1 MDNHASNFFGI
12 PLFNSKNFSA
22 VGVDNMMKK
31 ISVIFAVFI
40 LLFSPFATFPVSAD
54 IDPDED
60 NDSDGYDA
68 NRDGIISPDEQ
79 YTNLEEYFNN
89 TNPNDSDTDDGGA
102 WDGWEV
108 YYGFNP
114 KSASDEADDDDGD
127 SLVNSIEFYWD
138 SDPFSDDTDQ
148 DGMPDGWE
156 DTYSD
161 RIVDGIGCGLDPTD
175 GSDKFGD
182 PDGDGSDN
190 LREYQE
196 ETNPCDPDSDDDGD
210 PDGEDPPP
218 VDPDD
223 DDDDSSNPD
232 TGATDGNVTIYEIF
246 DPVLGSLKRWTSLD
260 GLLYDDQA
268 SNPTDMYTMYNYDSD
283 KYEIFPTNYEGYT
296 NIFEGWIWMG
306 ITISTSEYTK
316 IPSVSPDADIIDYDP
331 NATGVNIKFF
341 KDGADNYYVQGN
353 EDTVIDLK
361 YRMGTNGSYFN
372 RPISEDLTLD
382 DIPEEVIRPIN
393 GANQVKENVK
403 EFLQYRH
410 DNGTI
415 ANEPLYW
422 LWPENGTPETNLALI
437 INNLTWYFSAFIE
450 GDGDVPDTEEP
461 WDAYQTICIN
471 GIGACRHR
479 SFGFF
484 VTALALG
491 APTRYI
497 SNEAHAF
504 VEVYVPEDNE
514 TVSASYWKRINL
526 GGTGSSTTLDRPD
539 DEDEDGDTFDFDE
552 MDPDDIDNMTG
563 VEVTIVIDN
572 YSPEEVE
579 KGETLRITGYAED
592 ENGTRLSNFP
602 IGFGMWDSEHIN
614 PAFEIGSTVT
624 DSSGAFDYNSTDFL
638 AALTGLN
645 EIYAAS
651 YKEGFIGIDGPE
663 IIEVSSDTFLTV
675 SAPSSVGKGQNLII
689 SGTLLDLGGI
699 AASNQEIEF
708 EVWEPTWQGNKPGSL
723 DCDPREDRWWE
734 RYRCDLGTTTTDS
747 FGNFVFNWTVPEDGQ
762 PVSDDNYRLESHFD
776 GSTYLNENTV
786 TTNLVIMD
794 ETVNLTANLSVDRQY
809 VSNNF
814 YVNGSV
820 LDKAVN
826 NGNVLVELSGSE
838 LSSFDL
844 VEANWSTEVSVPAD
858 LAAGNYTVIV
868 TFTSTSETLPDEKVE
883 LPFAILGTSTVTL
896 DSNSLKITR
905 GETITLEG
913 RLSDHLGEPISEEE
927 IEIFWDGE
935 LLGAAITEPDG
946 DFSYD
951 YDVMLDSLLGN
962 LTWAANFG
970 GNYFHDGSADSQ
982 ITEIYQQ
989 TIINFQ
995 LDSNHFYA
1003 GDKFIISGNLSM
1015 DNGTLFTGNL
1025 VFYFDDVFVES
1036 FITNGSFNF
1045 EYVPESSYLD
1055 VGSHTL
1061 KISYSELG
1069 YNLGVNS
1076 QKDVFFHKQVVL
1088 ELNEIEVLRNQE
1100 VELTGFARDE
1110 NSLAISGI
1118 DLSFVWGDNELD
1130 GSSTT
1135 GFGGSY
1141 LKDYLVPN
1149 AQLLGKVTVQVI
1161 FDNTSQ
1167 PYYDNASKT
1176 VEFTVVSETSIFIP
1190 DTELVRGSTVWFNGT
1205 ILDDRGQPVE
1215 DIEVNIFWNGDYLR
1229 YVTGDINGSFS
1240 FVCDDEWSCSDLD
1253 HPVGIIPVE
1262 LDFGGFGYY
1271 LPSNYVANYTI
1282 WGSTSIEI
1290 IGFTDSVISGNNVS
1304 FNGTIKNDLDVP
1316 LDREIRILWDGITRT
1331 TVESVNGAFEGSFK
1345 LPYDTT
1351 VGNHSLTAKVED
1363 QNYLRES
1370 SDEVEIFVQR
1380 ETEIVIQWLGGY
1392 RNQSTIVSGYL
1403 RDVAGVGLSDLN
1415 LEVYFD
1421 GNYIGNTTTQDLGL
1435 YSFDFLVPAETSL
1448 GSHNIEVTFKGSYF
1462 YILSENIAHSEI
1474 LSNTIFE
1481 FSEIEVFRNQEFFLS
1496 SYLLDDLG
1504 KPMVD
1509 EHVNVTFNGKKYH
1522 LIADVNGLVEQNI
1535 TLSPNKKLGNY
1546 VAKWDYLGSGYYLPT
1561 SSEQAV
1567 IILASTNIELFSDS
1581 EVIVGESF
1589 TFNGTLRDDMGNPLS
1604 ATLSFSFGGKVI
1616 ETIESDSSGYFDK
1629 TYLVPDESIAG
1640 PNTIMVTYIPDE
1652 FYLSSTSSWV
1662 LKVSHNIRIDLSD
1675 YTSMTNSTE
1684 VISGFVFDKANR
1696 PVSSLE
1702 VRLTLDSGFP
1712 QIAKTNV
1719 DGKFQIDLE
1728 IPFGTS
1734 LGYHNLTVESLGNNY
1749 YIGNST
1755 TSKLF
1760 VQGQTFLTL
1769 DIPASLEYK
1778 QDFTGTITLQ
1788 MYDGSFVSGAPLLI
1802 SFEPLGM
1809 TTMVVTDFNGTA
1821 TFSSYYSG
1829 NTTVPMNILV
1839 NYTGNEEYVASS
1851 IESTIIYRAPSQQS
1865 NYAIW
1870 AIIGA
1875 TVVAS
1880 SGVLLGWKWYRER
1893 HLREIQ
1899 RILESTALALEAN
1912 MDYRDSIVFS
1922 YKEMCKV
1929 LQGHGYLRKHFETVR
1944 EFQEAL
1950 RTALSLD
1957 QDSVARLT
1965 ILYEEADYT
1974 KKELDDDQ
1982 RINAVSAL
1990 RTVVESLD
1998 LNDSMLEK

>member
-1 MDNHASNFFGI
+1 MDNHDNSKSFFGI
-12 PLFNSKNFSA
+12 PLFNNGSVLR
-22 VGVDNMMKK
+22 VGVDKMMKK
-31 ISVIFAVFI
+31 FLVVFAVFI
-40 LLFSPFATFPVSAD
+40 LLFSPFATFPVSAN

-68 NRDGIISPDEQ
+68 NRDGIISDEEK
-79 YTNLEEYFNN
+79 YTNLEEYLNN

-114 KSASDEADDDDGD
+114 KSAADESNDNDGD
-127 SLVNSIEFYWD
+127 SLTNAIEFYWD
-138 SDPFSDDTDQ
+138 SDPFSADTDQ

-161 RIVDGIGCGLDPTD
+161 RLEDGIGCGLDPTD

-182 PDGDGSDN
+182 PDADGSDN

-196 ETNPCDPDSDDDGD
+196 NTNPCDSDSDDDGE

-218 VDPDD
+218 VDPGDD
-223 DDDDSSNPD
+223 DEGGNPD

-246 DPVLGSLKRWTSLD
+246 DPVLGSLKRWTSFD
-260 GLLYDDQA
+260 ALLYDDQA
-268 SNPTDMYTMYNYDSD
+268 SNPTDMYTMYNFNSD
-283 KYEIFPTNYEGYT
+283 KYEIFPTGYEGYS

-316 IPSVSPDADIIDYDP
+316 IPSVSPDAEIIDYDP
-331 NATGVNIKFF
+331 NSTDVSISFY
-341 KDGADNYYVQGN
+341 KDGADNYYVKGSEN
-353 EDTVIDLK
+353 VVIDLK

-372 RPISEDLTLD
+372 RPISEDLTIN
-382 DIPEEVIRPIN
+382 DIPDEAIRQIN
-393 GANQVKENVK
+393 GANQVKENVR

-422 LWPENGTPETNLALI
+422 LWPDNGTPETNLALI
-437 INNLTWYFSAFIE
+437 IDNLTWYFSSFIE

-491 APTRYI
+491 APTRYV

-514 TVSASYWKRINL
+514 TFSASHWKRINL

-539 DEDEDGDTFDFDE
+539 DEEEEGDTFNFDE

-563 VEVTIVIDN
+563 IEVTIVIET

-579 KGETLRITGYAED
+579 KGETIRITGYAED
-592 ENGTRLSNFP
+592 ENGTKLLNFP
-602 IGFGMWDSEHIN
+602 IGFGMWDKDHIN

-624 DSSGAFDYNSTDFL
+624 DNSGNFDYNSTDFL
-638 AALTGLN
+638 AALPGIN

-651 YKEGFIGIDGPE
+651 YKQGFLGVDGPKE
-663 IIEVSSDTFLTV
+663 VEVSSDTVLTV
-675 SAPSSVGKGQNLII
+675 SAPSSVGKGQNLIV
-689 SGTLLDLGGI
+689 SGTLLDIGNVP
-699 AASNQEIEF
+699 ASNEEIEF
-708 EVWEPTWQGNKPGSL
+708 EIWEPGWGGGKPNNIRCNPSGWQP
-723 DCDPREDRWWE
+723 
-734 RYRCDLGTTTTDS
+734 YRCDIGTTTTDS

-762 PVSDDNYRLESHFD
+762 PTSDDDYRLESHFD
-776 GSTYLNENTV
+776 GSTYLNDNTV

-794 ETVNLTANLSVDRQY
+794 ETVGLEANLSVEKEY
-809 VSNNF
+809 IENNL

-820 LDKAVN
+820 LEKAVD
-826 NGNVLVELSGSE
+826 NGNIMIELSGSQ
-838 LSSFDL
+838 LDSFD
-844 VEANWSTEVSVPAD
+844 VEESSWSSEISVPNS
-858 LAAGNYTVIV
+858 LAAGNYTIIV
-868 TFTSTSETLPDEKVE
+868 TFVSTSETLPDEKVE
-883 LPFAILGTSTVTL
+883 LSFTILGTSSITL
-896 DSNSLKITR
+896 DSDSLKITR
-905 GETITLEG
+905 GETMTLEG
-913 RLSDHLGEPISEEE
+913 ELNDHLGEPISDEE
-927 IEIFWDGE
+927 IQLTWNGEI
-935 LLGAAITEPDG
+935 LGTVTTESDG
-946 DFSYD
+946 DFSYEYPVAID
-951 YDVMLDSLLGN
+951 TPLGN
-962 LTWAANFG
+962 VTWLADFS
-970 GNYFHDGSADSQ
+970 GNYLHDESTASQ
-982 ITEIYQQ
+982 LAEVYQQ
-989 TIINFQ
+989 SVITFQ
-995 LDSNHFYA
+995 IDKNHFYA
-1003 GDKFIISGNLSM
+1003 GDNFSISGNLSM
-1015 DNGTLFTGNL
+1015 DNGTLFTGSL

-1036 FITNGSFNF
+1036 FVTDGNFNF
-1045 EYVPESSYLD
+1045 QYTPESSYLD
-1055 VGSHTL
+1055 VGSHIL
-1061 KISYSELG
+1061 KISFSEVD
-1069 YNLGVNS
+1069 YNLGATS
-1076 QKDVFFHKQVVL
+1076 QEEVFFHKKVIL
-1088 ELNEIEVLRNQE
+1088 EINEEEVLRDQE
-1100 VELTGFARDE
+1100 IEITGFARDE
-1110 NSLAISGI
+1110 NSLAISGLDI
-1118 DLSFVWGDNELD
+1118 SFVWGDNEID
-1130 GSSTT
+1130 GISTT
-1135 GFGGSY
+1135 DFGGSY
-1141 LKDYLVPN
+1141 SKIYLVPN
-1149 AQLLGKVTVQVI
+1149 AQLLGKVIVQVS
-1161 FDNTSQ
+1161 FDNTTQ

-1229 YVTGDINGSFS
+1229 YVTGDVNGSFS
-1240 FVCDDEWSCSDLD
+1240 FICDDEWSCSDLD
-1253 HPVGIIPVE
+1253 HPVGVIPVE

-1271 LPSNYVANYTI
+1271 LSSNYVANYTI

-1290 IGFTDSVISGNNVS
+1290 IDFNNSVIAGNNVS
-1304 FNGTIKNDLDVP
+1304 FNGFVENDLGVP
-1316 LDREIRILWDGITRT
+1316 LDREIKILWNGITRT
-1331 TVESVNGAFEGSFK
+1331 TVESVNGEFDGSFK
-1345 LPYDTT
+1345 LPYDTM
-1351 VGNHSLTAKVED
+1351 VGNHSLMAKVED

-1370 SDEVEIFVQR
+1370 SDSVEVFVQR

-1392 RNQSTIVSGYL
+1392 RNQSSTISGYL
-1403 RDVAGVGLSDLN
+1403 RDAAGVGLPDLE
-1415 LEVYFD
+1415 LDFYFD
-1421 GNYIGNTTTQDLGL
+1421 GNYVGNTTTQDLGL
-1435 YSFDFLVPAETSL
+1435 YSFDFLVPRETSL
-1448 GSHNIEVTFKGSYF
+1448 GSHNIEVIFKGSYF
-1462 YILSENIAHSEI
+1462 YILSNNNEDAEI
-1474 LSNTIFE
+1474 LSTTIFE
-1481 FSEIEVFRNQEFFLS
+1481 FSDIEVFRNQEFFLS
-1496 SYLLDDLG
+1496 SYLLDDLAN
-1504 KPMVD
+1504 PMVN
-1509 EHVNVTFNGKKYH
+1509 EHVNVTFNGKRYH
-1522 LIADVNGLVEQNI
+1522 LVTNAEGLVEQNI
-1535 TLSPNKKLGNY
+1535 TLAPIQRLGNY
-1546 VAKWDYLGSGYYLPT
+1546 VAKWEYLGIEYYLPN
-1561 SSEQAV
+1561 SAEQEV
-1567 IILASTNIELFSDS
+1567 RVLASTNIQIFSDS

-1589 TFNGTLRDDMGNPLS
+1589 TFNGTLRDDMGNPLK
-1604 ATLSFSFGGKVI
+1604 AVLSFSFDGNIV
-1616 ETIESDSSGYFDK
+1616 ETIESDSNGYFEN
-1629 TYLVPDESIAG
+1629 TYLVPNESIAG
-1640 PNTIMVTYIPDE
+1640 ENTIMVTYIPDE
-1652 FYLSSTSSWV
+1652 FYLSSTASWV
-1662 LKVSHNIRIDLSD
+1662 LKVSHNIRIEMSD
-1675 YTSMTNSTE
+1675 YSSMTNSTE

-1696 PVSSLE
+1696 PVSNLE
-1702 VRLTLDSGFP
+1702 VRLSLDSGFP
-1712 QIAKTNV
+1712 LIAKTNTE
-1719 DGKFQIDLE
+1719 GKFSISLE

-1778 QDFTGTITLQ
+1778 QEFTGTITLQ
-1788 MYDGSFVSGAPLLI
+1788 MYDGTVVNGAPLLI
-1802 SFEPLGM
+1802 SLEPLGM
-1809 TTMVVTDFNGTA
+1809 TTMVVTDLNGTA
-1821 TFSSYYSG
+1821 TFTSYFSG
-1829 NTTVPMNILV
+1829 NSTVPMQVLV
-1839 NYTGNEEYVASS
+1839 NYTGNEEYVASN
-1851 IESTIIYRAPSQQS
+1851 IESTIIYRAPTQES
-1865 NYAIW
+1865 NYAMW

-1875 TVVAS
+1875 TIVAS
-1880 SGVLLGWKWYRER
+1880 SGVLLGWKWYRDR

-1974 KKELDDDQ
+1974 KKELDDDH

-1990 RTVVESLD
+1990 RTVIESLD
-1998 LNDSMLEK
+1998 LNNSKSEE

>member
-1 MDNHASNFFGI
+1 MDSSYSHKVFFGI
-12 PLFNSKNFSA
+12 PLFNNRTLIRA
-22 VGVDNMMKK
+22 GVESMMKK
-31 ISVIFAVFI
+31 IAVVFAVFI
-40 LLFSPFATFPVSAD
+40 LLFSPFASFPVSAD

-68 NRDGIISPDEQ
+68 NRDGIISSDEE
-79 YTNLEEYFNN
+79 YTNLEEYYNN
-89 TNPNDSDTDDGGA
+89 TNPNDPDTDDGGA
-102 WDGWEV
+102 WDGWEI

-114 KSASDEADDDDGD
+114 KSSSDESDDNDGD
-127 SLVNSIEFYWD
+127 SLVNSVEFYWD

-161 RIVDGIGCGLDPTD
+161 RIEDGIGCGLDPTN
-175 GSDKFGD
+175 GNDKFGD
-182 PDGDGSDN
+182 PDNDGSDN

-196 ETNPCDPDSDDDGD
+196 ETNPCDSDSDDDGE

-218 VDPDD
+218 VDPGDD
-223 DDDDSSNPD
+223 DESNPD

-246 DPVLGSLKRWTSLD
+246 DPVLGTVKRWTSLD

-283 KYEIFPTNYEGYT
+283 KYEIFPTSYEGYS

-306 ITISTSEYTK
+306 ITISTSEYTR
-316 IPSVSPDADIIDYDP
+316 IPSVSPDAEIIDYDP
-331 NATGVNIKFF
+331 NATGVSIRFF

-353 EDTVIDLK
+353 ENIVIDLK

-372 RPISEDLTLD
+372 RPISEDLTID
-382 DIPEEVIRPIN
+382 DIPEEIIRPIN
-393 GANQVKENVK
+393 GANQVEENVR

-422 LWPENGTPETNLALI
+422 LWPDNGTPETNLALI

-491 APTRYI
+491 APTRYV

-514 TVSASYWKRINL
+514 TVSSSHWKRINL

-539 DEDEDGDTFDFDE
+539 EEDEDGDTFDFDD

-563 VEVTIVIDN
+563 VEVTIVIES

-579 KGETLRITGYAED
+579 KGEIIRITGYAED
-592 ENGTRLSNFP
+592 ENGTKLVDFP
-602 IGFGMWDSEHIN
+602 IGFGMWDKDHVN

-624 DSSGAFDYNSTDFL
+624 SDLGTFDYNSTDFL
-638 AALTGLN
+638 AALPGIN

-651 YKEGFIGIDGPE
+651 YKQGFLGVDGPKEVE
-663 IIEVSSDTFLTV
+663 ISSDTVLTI
-675 SAPSSVGKGQNLII
+675 SGPSSVGKGQDLIV
-689 SGTLLDLGGI
+689 SGTLLDLGGV
-699 AASNQEIEF
+699 AAANEEIEF
-708 EVWEPTWQGNKPGSL
+708 EIWEPNWQGNKPNVN
-723 DCDPREDRWWE
+723 CNPTQWWQP
-734 RYRCDLGTTTTDS
+734 YRCDIGTVTTDS

-762 PVSDDNYRLESHFD
+762 PTSDDSYRLESHFD
-776 GSTYLNENTV
+776 GSTYLNEETV
-786 TTNLVIMD
+786 TNGLVIMD
-794 ETVNLTANLSVDRQY
+794 ETVDLKANLSVNSEY
-809 VSNNF
+809 IGNNL

-820 LDKAVN
+820 LDKAVD
-826 NGNVLVELSGSE
+826 NGNILIDLSGSE
-838 LSSFDL
+838 LSSFD
-844 VEANWSTEVSVPAD
+844 VEESNWSTEVTVPAS
-858 LAAGNYTVIV
+858 LAAGNYTIIV
-868 TFTSTSETLPDEKVE
+868 TFISTSETLPDEKVE
-883 LPFAILGTSTVTL
+883 LPFTVLGTSTITL
-896 DSNSLKITR
+896 DTDSLKITR
-905 GETITLEG
+905 GEIVTLEG
-913 RLSDHLGEPISEEE
+913 ELNNHLGEPISDEE
-927 IEIFWDGE
+927 IQVTWNGE
-935 LLGAAITEPDG
+935 NLGTVITESDG

-951 YDVMLDSLLGN
+951 YLVTMDTPLGN
-962 LTWAANFG
+962 VSWSADFI
-970 GNYFHDGSADSQ
+970 GNYFHDESTASQ
-982 ITEIYQQ
+982 LTEIYQQ
-989 TIINFQ
+989 TVISFQ
-995 LDSNHFYA
+995 LDETHFYA
-1003 GDKFIISGNLSM
+1003 GDRFLVSGNLSM
-1015 DNGTLFTGNL
+1015 DNGTLFSGNL

-1036 FITNGSFNF
+1036 FATNGSFNF
-1045 EYVPESSYLD
+1045 EYLPESSYLE

-1061 KISYSELG
+1061 KISFSELD
-1069 YNLGVNS
+1069 YNLPANS
-1076 QKDVFFHKQVVL
+1076 QKQVFFHKKVIL
-1088 ELNEIEVLRNQE
+1088 EINEEEVLRDQE
-1100 VELTGFARDE
+1100 IDITGFARDE

-1118 DLSFVWGDNELD
+1118 DISFNWGGNEVD
-1130 GSSTT
+1130 GLSTT

-1141 LKDYLVPN
+1141 SKTYLVPN
-1149 AQLLGKVTVQVI
+1149 AQLLGKVLVEVS
-1161 FDNTSQ
+1161 FDNSTQ

-1190 DTELVRGSTVWFNGT
+1190 DTELIRGSTIWFNGT
-1205 ILDDRGQPVE
+1205 ILDDRGQSVE
-1215 DIEVNIFWNGDYLR
+1215 DIEVNVFWDGDYLR
-1229 YVTGDINGSFS
+1229 YVTGDLNGTFS
-1240 FVCDDEWSCSDLD
+1240 FVCEEEWDCSDLD
-1253 HPVGIIPVE
+1253 YPVGIVPVE

-1282 WGSTSIEI
+1282 WGSTSIEVI
-1290 IGFTDSVISGNNVS
+1290 DFSDSVIAGNNVS
-1304 FNGTIKNDLDVP
+1304 FSGYIENDLDVP
-1316 LDREIRILWDGITRT
+1316 LDREIKILWNGITRT
-1331 TVESVNGAFEGSFK
+1331 TVQSVNGEFEGSFK
-1345 LPYDTT
+1345 LPYDTM
-1351 VGNHSLTAKVED
+1351 VGNHSLIAKVED

-1370 SDEVEIFVQR
+1370 SDEVEVFVQR

-1392 RNQSTIVSGYL
+1392 RNQSSTVSGYL
-1403 RDVAGVGLSDLN
+1403 RDAAGIGLSDLN
-1415 LEVYFD
+1415 LEFYFD
-1421 GNYIGNTTTQDLGL
+1421 GDYVGNVTTQDLGL
-1435 YSFDFLVPAETSL
+1435 YNFEFLVPVDTLL
-1448 GSHNIEVTFKGSYF
+1448 GTHNIEVVFVGSYF
-1462 YILSENIAHSEI
+1462 YVESHSNSDSEI
-1474 LSNTIFE
+1474 LSSTVFE
-1481 FSEIEVFRNQEFFLS
+1481 FNELEVFRNQEFFLT
-1496 SYLLDDLG
+1496 SYLFDDLNN
-1504 KPMVD
+1504 PMLNQ
-1509 EHVNVTFNGKKYH
+1509 HVNLTFDGKRYH
-1522 LIADVNGLVEQNI
+1522 LVTNGEGLVEQNI
-1535 TLSPNKKLGNY
+1535 TLSPSHKLGNY
-1546 VAKWDYLGSGYYLPT
+1546 VATWDYSGLEYYLPT
-1561 SSEQAV
+1561 FSDQEITV
-1567 IILASTNIELFSDS
+1567 LASTNIQLQSDT
-1581 EVIVGESF
+1581 EVIVGETF
-1589 TFNGTLRDDMGNPLS
+1589 AFNGTLKDDMGNPLN
-1604 ATLSFSFGGKVI
+1604 AILSFSFDGNII
-1616 ETIESDSSGYFDK
+1616 ETIESDSNGYFEN
-1629 TYLVPDESIAG
+1629 TYLVPDESVAG

-1662 LKVSHNIRIDLSD
+1662 LQVSHNIRIEMSD
-1675 YTSMTNSTE
+1675 YTSMTNTTE
-1684 VISGFVFDKANR
+1684 TISGFVYDKANR
-1696 PVSSLE
+1696 PVTNLE

-1712 QIAKTNV
+1712 LIGKTDAQGEFNL
-1719 DGKFQIDLE
+1719 DLE

-1734 LGYHNLTVESLGNNY
+1734 LGYHNLTAESLGNNY

-1755 TSKLF
+1755 NSKLF

-1769 DIPASLEYK
+1769 DVPASLEY
-1778 QDFTGTITLQ
+1778 QQEFTGTITLQ
-1788 MYDGSFVSGAPLLI
+1788 MYDGSFVPGAPLLI
-1802 SFEPLGM
+1802 SFQPLGM

-1821 TFSSYYSG
+1821 TFTSYYSG
-1829 NTTVPMNILV
+1829 NTTIPMDIIV
-1839 NYTGNEEYVASS
+1839 NYTGDEEYVASS

-1875 TVVAS
+1875 TVIAS

-1974 KKELDDDQ
+1974 KKELDDDH

-1990 RTVVESLD
+1990 RTVIESLD
-1998 LNDSMLEK
+1998 LNDSTLEN

>member
-1 MDNHASNFFGI
+1 MDKYHISKSFFGI
-12 PLFNSKNFSA
+12 PLFNNRTVLR
-22 VGVDNMMKK
+22 VGVDKMMRKFL
-31 ISVIFAVFI
+31 VIFAVFI

-68 NRDGIISPDEQ
+68 NRDGIISDDEK
-79 YTNLEEYFNN
+79 YTNLEEYLNN
-89 TNPNDSDTDDGGA
+89 TNPNDPDTDDGGA

-114 KSASDEADDDDGD
+114 KSAADEANDNDGD
-127 SLVNSIEFYWD
+127 SLTNSIEFYWD
-138 SDPFSDDTDQ
+138 SDPFSADTDQ

-161 RIVDGIGCGLDPTD
+161 RLEDGIGCGLDPTD

-182 PDGDGSDN
+182 PDSDGSDN

-196 ETNPCDPDSDDDGD
+196 NTNPCDSDSDDDGD

-218 VDPDD
+218 VDPGDD
-223 DDDDSSNPD
+223 DEGNPD

-246 DPVLGSLKRWTSLD
+246 DPVLGSLKRWTSFD

-283 KYEIFPTNYEGYT
+283 KYEIFPTGYEDYS

-306 ITISTSEYTK
+306 ITISTTQYTK
-316 IPSVSPDADIIDYDP
+316 IPSVSPDAEIIDYDP
-331 NATGVNIKFF
+331 NSTGVTLRFF

-353 EDTVIDLK
+353 EDVVIDLK

-372 RPISEDLTLD
+372 RPISEDLTID
-382 DIPEEVIRPIN
+382 DIPAEAIRPIN
-393 GANQVKENVK
+393 GANQVKENVR

-422 LWPENGTPETNLALI
+422 LWPDNGTPETNLALI
-437 INNLTWYFSAFIE
+437 IDNLTWYFSSFIE

-491 APTRYI
+491 APTRYV

-514 TVSASYWKRINL
+514 TFSASHWKRINL

-539 DEDEDGDTFDFDE
+539 DEEEDGDTFDFDE

-563 VEVTIVIDN
+563 IEVTIVIES
-572 YSPEEVE
+572 YSPDEVE
-579 KGETLRITGYAED
+579 KGEIIRITGYAED
-592 ENGTRLSNFP
+592 ENGTKLLNFP
-602 IGFGMWDSEHIN
+602 IGFGMWDKDHIN

-624 DSSGAFDYNSTDFL
+624 DNSGNFDYNSTDFL
-638 AALTGLN
+638 AALPGIN

-651 YKEGFIGIDGPE
+651 YKQGFLGLDGPKEVE
-663 IIEVSSDTFLTV
+663 ISSDTALTV
-675 SAPSSVGKGQNLII
+675 SAPSSVGKGKELIV
-689 SGTLLDLGGI
+689 SGTLLDIGGI
-699 AASNQEIEF
+699 AAANEEIEF
-708 EVWEPTWQGNKPGSL
+708 EIWEPGWGGGKPGVRCNPNPSWL
-723 DCDPREDRWWE
+723 P
-734 RYRCDLGTTTTDS
+734 YRCDIGTTTTDS

-762 PVSDDNYRLESHFD
+762 PTSDDDYRLESHFD
-776 GSTYLNENTV
+776 GSTYLNDNTV
-786 TTNLVIMD
+786 TTNLIIMD
-794 ETVNLTANLSVDRQY
+794 ETVGLEANLSVEKEY
-809 VSNNF
+809 ITNNL

-820 LDKAVN
+820 LEKAVD
-826 NGNVLVELSGSE
+826 NGNILIELSGSE
-838 LSSFDL
+838 LDSFD
-844 VEANWSTEVSVPAD
+844 VGESNWSSEVSVPAS
-858 LAAGNYTVIV
+858 LAAGNYTIIV
-868 TFTSTSETLPDEKVE
+868 TFISTSETLPDEKVE
-883 LPFAILGTSTVTL
+883 LPFTVLGTSTITL
-896 DSNSLKITR
+896 DTDSLKITR

-913 RLSDHLGEPISEEE
+913 ELNDHLGDPIPDQE
-927 IEIFWDGE
+927 IQVIWNGE
-935 LLGAAITEPDG
+935 TLGTVITESDG

-951 YDVMLDSLLGN
+951 YPVTIDTPLGN
-962 LTWAANFG
+962 VSWSADFG
-970 GNYFHDGSADSQ
+970 GNYFHDESTASQ
-982 ITEIYQQ
+982 LTEIYQQ
-989 TIINFQ
+989 TVINFQ
-995 LDSNHFYA
+995 LDKTHFYA
-1003 GDKFIISGNLSM
+1003 GDNFTISGNLSM
-1015 DNGTLFTGNL
+1015 DNGTLFSGSL

-1036 FITNGSFNF
+1036 FVTDGTFNF
-1045 EYVPESSYLD
+1045 QYNPESSYLN
-1055 VGSHTL
+1055 VGSHIL
-1061 KISYSELG
+1061 KIGFSEIG
-1069 YNLGVNS
+1069 YNLETTS
-1076 QKDVFFHKQVVL
+1076 QKEVFFHKKVII
-1088 ELNEIEVLRNQE
+1088 EINEEEVLRNQE
-1100 VELTGFARDE
+1100 IEITGFARDE

-1118 DLSFVWGDNELD
+1118 DLSFIWGDNEID
-1130 GSSTT
+1130 GISTT
-1135 GFGGSY
+1135 EFGGSY
-1141 LKDYLVPN
+1141 SKTYLVPN
-1149 AQLLGKVTVQVI
+1149 AQLLGKVTVQVN
-1161 FDNTSQ
+1161 FDNTTQ

-1176 VEFTVVSETSIFIP
+1176 IEFTVVSETSIFIP

-1229 YVTGDINGSFS
+1229 YVTGDSNGTFS
-1240 FVCDDEWSCSDLD
+1240 FVCDEEWSCSDSD
-1253 HPVGIIPVE
+1253 HPVGVIPVE

-1271 LPSNYVANYTI
+1271 LPSNYIANYTI

-1290 IGFTDSVISGNNVS
+1290 INFTNSVIAGNNVS
-1304 FNGTIKNDLDVP
+1304 FTGFVENDLNIP
-1316 LDREIRILWDGITRT
+1316 LDREIKILWNGITRT
-1331 TVESVNGAFEGSFK
+1331 TVQSVNGDFEGSFK
-1345 LPYDTT
+1345 LPYDTM

-1392 RNQSTIVSGYL
+1392 RNQSSTVSGYL
-1403 RDVAGVGLSDLN
+1403 RDVAGVGLSDLE
-1415 LEVYFD
+1415 LEFYFD
-1421 GNYIGNTTTQDLGL
+1421 GDYVGNITTQDLGL
-1435 YSFDFLVPAETSL
+1435 YSFDFLVPSATSL
-1448 GSHNIEVTFKGSYF
+1448 GTHNIEVLFQGSYY
-1462 YILSENIAHSEI
+1462 YITSDNNVNSEI
-1474 LSNTIFE
+1474 LSTTSFE

-1496 SYLLDDLG
+1496 SYLFDDLSN
-1504 KPMVD
+1504 PMVN

-1522 LIADVNGLVEQNI
+1522 LITDSEGFVEQNI
-1535 TLSPNKKLGNY
+1535 TLLPTQKLGNY
-1546 VAKWDYLGSGYYLPT
+1546 IAKWEYLGFNYYLP
-1561 SSEQAV
+1561 SSAEQEV
-1567 IILASTNIELFSDS
+1567 RVLASTNIQLYSDS
-1581 EVIVGESF
+1581 EVIVGETF
-1589 TFNGTLRDDMGNPLS
+1589 TFNGTLRDDMGNPLD
-1604 ATLSFSFGGKVI
+1604 AVLSFSFDGNII
-1616 ETIESDSSGYFDK
+1616 ETIESDSNGYFEN
-1629 TYLVPDESIAG
+1629 TYLVPNESIAG
-1640 PNTIMVTYIPDE
+1640 PNTIMITYIPDE

-1662 LKVSHNIRIDLSD
+1662 LKVSHNIRIEMPD
-1675 YTSMTNSTE
+1675 YDAMTNSTE
-1684 VISGFVFDKANR
+1684 EISGFVFDKANR
-1696 PVSSLE
+1696 PVSNLE
-1702 VRLTLDSGFP
+1702 VRLSLDSGFP
-1712 QIAKTNV
+1712 LIGKTNAE
-1719 DGKFQIDLE
+1719 GKFSIDLE

-1778 QDFTGTITLQ
+1778 QEFTGTITLQ
-1788 MYDGSFVSGAPLLI
+1788 MYDGTFVSGAPLLI
-1802 SFEPLGM
+1802 SLEPLGM

-1821 TFSSYYSG
+1821 TFTSYFSG
-1829 NTTVPMNILV
+1829 NSTVPMEVLV

-1851 IESTIIYRAPSQQS
+1851 IESTIIYRAPTQESS
-1865 NYAIW
+1865 YALW

-1974 KKELDDDQ
+1974 KKELDDDH

-1990 RTVVESLD
+1990 RTVIESLD
-1998 LNDSMLEK
+1998 LNNSTSEE

>member
-1 MDNHASNFFGI
+1 
-12 PLFNSKNFSA
+12 
-22 VGVDNMMKK
+22 MMKK
-31 ISVIFAVFI
+31 LSVFFAIFI
-40 LLFSPFATFPVSAD
+40 LLFSPLASFPVSAD
-54 IDPDED
+54 IDPDDD

-68 NRDGIISPDEQ
+68 NRDGIISSDEE

-89 TNPNDSDTDDGGA
+89 TNPNDPDTDNGGA

-108 YYGFNP
+108 YYGFDP
-114 KSASDEADDDDGD
+114 KSSSDESDDNDGD

-138 SDPFSDDTDQ
+138 SNPFSEDSDQ

-156 DTYSD
+156 DTYSN
-161 RIVDGIGCGLDPTD
+161 RLEDGIGCGLDPTN
-175 GSDKFGD
+175 GNDKFGD
-182 PDGDGSDN
+182 PDNDGSDN

-196 ETNPCDPDSDDDGD
+196 ETNPCDSDSDDDGD

-218 VDPDD
+218 VDPGDD
-223 DDDDSSNPD
+223 DESNPD

-246 DPVLGSLKRWTSLD
+246 DPVLGTVKRWTSLD

-283 KYEIFPTNYEGYT
+283 KYEIFPTNYEGYS

-306 ITISTSEYTK
+306 ITISTTEYTR
-316 IPSVSPDADIIDYDP
+316 IPSVSPDAEIIDYDP
-331 NATGVNIKFF
+331 NSTGVNIRFF

-353 EDTVIDLK
+353 ENVVIDLK

-372 RPISEDLTLD
+372 RPISEDLTTD
-382 DIPEEVIRPIN
+382 DIPEQIIRPIN
-393 GANQVKENVK
+393 GADQVKENVR

-422 LWPENGTPETNLALI
+422 LWPDNGTPETNLALI
-437 INNLTWYFSAFIE
+437 INNLTWYFSSFIE

-491 APTRYI
+491 APTRYV

-504 VEVYVPEDNE
+504 VEVYIPVDNE
-514 TVSASYWKRINL
+514 TVSASHWKRINL

-539 DEDEDGDTFDFDE
+539 EDDEEGDTFDFDE

-563 VEVTIVIDN
+563 VEVTIVIES
-572 YSPEEVE
+572 YSPEEVA
-579 KGETLRITGYAED
+579 KGEIIRITGYAED
-592 ENGTRLSNFP
+592 ENGTKLSNFP
-602 IGFGMWDSEHIN
+602 IGFGMWDKDHVN

-624 DSSGAFDYNSTDFL
+624 TASGTFDYNSTDFL
-638 AALTGLN
+638 PALLGLN

-651 YKEGFIGIDGPE
+651 YKQGFLGVDGPKE
-663 IIEVSSDTFLTV
+663 IEISSDAVLTV
-675 SAPSSVGKGQNLII
+675 SAPSSVGKGQDLIV
-689 SGTLLDLGGI
+689 SGTLLDIGGV
-699 AASNQEIEF
+699 AASNEEIEF
-708 EVWEPTWQGNKPGSL
+708 EIWEPGFGGGKPGTVRCNPSQ
-723 DCDPREDRWWE
+723 WWQP
-734 RYRCDLGTTTTDS
+734 YRCDIGTTTTDS
-747 FGNFVFNWTVPEDGQ
+747 FGNFVFNWTVPENGQ
-762 PVSDDNYRLESHFD
+762 PDSDDNYRLESHFD
-776 GSTYLNENTV
+776 GSTYLNEETV
-786 TTNLVIMD
+786 TTNLIIMD
-794 ETVNLTANLSVDRQY
+794 ETVNLTAILSSDSEY
-809 VSNNF
+809 ISNNI

-820 LDKAVN
+820 LEKAVD
-826 NGNVLVELSGSE
+826 NGDISIELSGST
-838 LSSFDL
+838 LASFA
-844 VEANWSTEVSVPAD
+844 VEDSNWSNEVSVPSS
-858 LAAGNYTVIV
+858 LSAGNYTIIV
-868 TFTSTSETLPDEKVE
+868 SFISSSDTLPDEKVE
-883 LPFAILGTSTVTL
+883 LPFTILGTSNIIL
-896 DSNSLKITR
+896 DADSLKITR
-905 GETITLEG
+905 GETVTLEG
-913 RLSDHLGEPISEEE
+913 ELVDHLGEPISNEE
-927 IEIFWDGE
+927 IEVIWNDE
-935 LLGAAITEPDG
+935 ILGTATTESDG

-951 YDVMLDSLLGN
+951 YLVTLDTPLAN
-962 LTWAANFG
+962 VTW
-970 GNYFHDGSADSQ
+970 SADFAGNFLHDSSEASQ
-982 ITEIYQQ
+982 VTEIYQQ
-989 TIINFQ
+989 TVINFQ
-995 LDSNHFYA
+995 IDKKHFYS
-1003 GDKFIISGNLSM
+1003 GDQFIVSGNLSM
-1015 DNGTLFTGNL
+1015 DNGTLFEGNL

-1036 FITNGSFNF
+1036 FTTDGTFSFQ
-1045 EYVPESSYLD
+1045 YIPESSYLD
-1055 VGSHTL
+1055 VGSHSFKL
-1061 KISYSELG
+1061 SYSEIE
-1069 YNLGVNS
+1069 YNLGATS
-1076 QKDVFFHKQVVL
+1076 QEEVFFHKKVIIEVNEEQVL
-1088 ELNEIEVLRNQE
+1088 RDQEIEI
-1100 VELTGFARDE
+1100 TGFARDE

-1118 DLSFVWGDNELD
+1118 DLSFKWGDNEID
-1130 GSSTT
+1130 GVSTT
-1135 GFGGSY
+1135 IFGGSFS
-1141 LKDYLVPN
+1141 KDYLVPN
-1149 AQLLGKVTVQVI
+1149 AQLLGKITVEVN
-1161 FDNTSQ
+1161 FDNSTQ
-1167 PYYDNASKT
+1167 PFYDNASKT
-1176 VEFTVVSETSIFIP
+1176 VEFTVVSETLIFIP
-1190 DTELVRGSTVWFNGT
+1190 DTELVRGSDVWFNGS

-1229 YVTGDINGSFS
+1229 YVTGDSNGSFS
-1240 FVCDDEWSCSDLD
+1240 FICESDWECSDTD
-1253 HPVGIIPVE
+1253 HPVGVIPVE

-1271 LPSNYVANYTI
+1271 LPSNYISNYTI

-1290 IGFTDSVISGNNVS
+1290 IDFSDSVIAGNNVS
-1304 FNGTIKNDLDVP
+1304 FNGFIENDLEVP
-1316 LDREIRILWDGITRT
+1316 LDREIKILWNGITRT
-1331 TVESVNGAFEGSFK
+1331 TVQSVNGEFEGNFK
-1345 LPYDTT
+1345 LPYDTM

-1370 SDEVEIFVQR
+1370 SDVVEVFVQR
-1380 ETEIVIQWLGGY
+1380 ETEIIIQWLGGY
-1392 RNQSTIVSGYL
+1392 RNQSTTVSGYL
-1403 RDVAGVGLSDLN
+1403 RDAAGMGLQNLE

-1421 GNYIGNTTTQDLGL
+1421 GIYVGNVTTQNLGL
-1435 YSFDFLVPAETSL
+1435 YSFEYLIPFDTTL
-1448 GSHNIEVTFKGSYF
+1448 GTHNIEVVFTGSYF
-1462 YILSENIAHSEI
+1462 YVESTNNVNSEVLST
-1474 LSNTIFE
+1474 TIFE
-1481 FSEIEVFRNQEFFLS
+1481 FNEIEVFRNQEFFLS
-1496 SYLLDDLG
+1496 SYLFDDLSN
-1504 KPMVD
+1504 PMANQ
-1509 EHVNVTFNGKKYH
+1509 HVNLTFNGKRYH
-1522 LIADVNGLVEQNI
+1522 LVTDDAGMVEQNI
-1535 TLSPNKKLGNY
+1535 TLAPNHKLGNY
-1546 VAKWDYLGSGYYLPT
+1546 AAKWDYLGFEYYLPA
-1561 SSEQAV
+1561 SSEQEV
-1567 IILASTNIELFSDS
+1567 RVVASTNIVLSSDS
-1581 EVIVGESF
+1581 EVIVGETFS
-1589 TFNGTLRDDMGNPLS
+1589 FNGTLKDDMGNPLK
-1604 ATLSFSFGGKVI
+1604 ATLSFSFDGNII
-1616 ETIESDSSGYFDK
+1616 ETIESNSNGYFENI
-1629 TYLVPDESIAG
+1629 YLVPDESIAG

-1662 LKVSHNIRIDLSD
+1662 LQVSHNIRIELPD
-1675 YTSMTNSTE
+1675 YSSMTNTTE
-1684 VISGFVFDKANR
+1684 SISGFVFDKANR

-1712 QIAKTNV
+1712 LITNTNS
-1719 DGKFQIDLE
+1719 DGEFSVDLE
-1728 IPFGTS
+1728 IPYGTS
-1734 LGYHNLTVESLGNNY
+1734 LGYHNLTAESLGNNY

-1769 DIPASLEYK
+1769 DVPASLEFK
-1778 QDFTGTITLQ
+1778 QEFIGTITLQ
-1788 MYDGSFVSGAPLLI
+1788 MYDGTYVSGAPLLI

-1829 NTTVPMNILV
+1829 NTTIPMQVTV

-1875 TVVAS
+1875 TLVAS

-1974 KKELDDDQ
+1974 KKELDDDH

-1990 RTVVESLD
+1990 RTVIESLD
-1998 LNDSMLEK
+1998 LNESSLED